1 MLDWCKINIQNI
13 SKTLL
18 IIFHIIFI
26 ISILIVDGYP
36 QTNDILHLFK
46 IAPLDGNLKFIN
58 GIFGPGYTY
67 YTLIFSNNLNIL
79 SAIILSLG
87 ILCSVLINLLLK
99 SFTQINKD
107 NNSIVIL

>member
-58 GIFGPGYTY
+58 GIFKGLGNKVKESSG
-67 YTLIFSNNLNIL
+67 SNFILRLQNLFN
-79 SAIILSLG
+79 
-87 ILCSVLINLLLK
+87 
-99 SFTQINKD
+99 
-107 NNSIVIL
+107 